1 MRLISSLIAKA
12 LLVATVSQAGLLASS
27 SEAAACRGGLGTSR
41 TVTLDTSGGA
51 RFGSSHG
58 GHRNFLKNKE
68 VVLTFDDGPVPG
80 KTSKVLDV
88 LKSHCARATFFM
100 VGQMASN
107 SPHLVRRALAD
118 GHTVGTHSYSH
129 RNLGSTNGKTAI
141 QDVDRTIRAVNKAAG
156 RKVAPFFR
164 FPYLSEN
171 RSVNHYLKKRG
182 FGVFAIDVDSL
193 DYRFSS
199 TSSMVNRVMSELN
212 RRGRGIILL
221 HDIQSVTAR
230 GLDALLTRLDGA
242 GYKLVHIRG
251 RGGREIS
258 DPVLV
263 SALQQELETLSE
275 PRKLKKKRKSAIKR
289 KSTRQKE
296 VAKKKAKPSN
306 KKRVAKKTTRKD
318 SSKVASQNARKK
330 IEARQKALRKKLKD
344 RQLAFRAKIKNRLIL
359 Q

>member
-1 MRLISSLIAKA
+1 MRLFSYFLAKA
-12 LLVATVSQAGLLASS
+12 LLIATISQAGIISS
-27 SEAAACRGGLGTSR
+27 TDTAEACRGGLGTSR
-41 TVTLDTSGGA
+41 TVTLDTSDGA

-58 GHRNFLKNKE
+58 GQRNFLRDKE

-80 KTSKVLDV
+80 KTSRVLDV

-100 VGQMASN
+100 VGQMAAN

-129 RNLGSTNGKTAI
+129 RNLGATNGKAAI
-141 QDVDRTIRAVNKAAG
+141 QDVDRTIRTVNKVAG

-171 RSVNHYLKKRG
+171 NSVNAYLRKRG

-221 HDIQSVTAR
+221 HDIQAVTAN
-230 GLDALLTRLDGA
+230 GLDQLLTRLDRG

-258 DPVLV
+258 DPLLV
-263 SALQQELETLSE
+263 SSLEKDAKPASVK
-275 PRKLKKKRKSAIKR
+275 RKKKKVRSSAIKR
-289 KSTRQKE
+289 KTVTKK
-296 VAKKKAKPSN
+296 AKKKTIAKPQIV
-306 KKRVAKKTTRKD
+306 KKKVTKIKTQ
-318 SSKVASQNARKK
+318 VASLNAQKK
-330 IEARQKALRKKLKD
+330 LKARQKALRKKLKD
-344 RQLAFRAKIKNRLIL
+344 RQAAFRAKIKNRLIL

>member
-1 MRLISSLIAKA
+1 MRILQSILAKTILIGAISTGGLA
-12 LLVATVSQAGLLASS
+12 VSTDD
-27 SEAAACRGGLGTSR
+27 AAACRGGLGTSR
-41 TVTLDTSGGA
+41 TVTLSTSDGA

-80 KTSKVLDV
+80 KTSRVLDV

-107 SPHLVRRALAD
+107 SPHLVKRALAE
-118 GHTVGTHSYSH
+118 GHTIGTHSYNH

-141 QDVDRTIRAVNKAAG
+141 QDVDKTIRAVNKAAG

-171 RSVNHYLKKRG
+171 RSVNTYLRKRG

-193 DYRFSS
+193 DYRFSNS
-199 TSSMVNRVMSELN
+199 TSMVNRVMSELN
-212 RRGRGIILL
+212 RKGKGIILL
-221 HDIQSVTAR
+221 HDIQSVTAN
-230 GLDALLTRLDGA
+230 GLDQLLTRLDKA
-242 GYKLVHIRG
+242 GYRLVHIRG
-251 RGGREIS
+251 RGGKEIS

-263 SALQQELETLSE
+263 SSLVEDTAKAKPHKPKRKIRNSAI
-275 PRKLKKKRKSAIKR
+275 PRKQIKNRITIAQANTAKKP
-289 KSTRQKE
+289 E
-296 VAKKKAKPSN
+296 KKKAKT
-306 KKRVAKKTTRKD
+306 VTETQ
-318 SSKVASQNARKK
+318 SKFK
-330 IEARQKALRKKLKD
+330 ARQKALRKKLKD
-344 RQLAFRAKIKNRLIL
+344 RQVAFRAKIKKRLIL